1 MRFQELLDCYMQRLG
16 CSGRELAEASGLSA
30 AIISRYRSGS
40 RLPSSRSDSL
50 DRLADGLAKIA
61 EKRGEALTAAE
72 VRSALEKSL
81 EREKQ
86 PMLSAENLAALMAAL
101 EISPAELAQ
110 ALSYDTSYIS
120 RVRSGQRNPAD
131 AAAFAE
137 GVGSFVEQRYVR
149 RKDRQ
154 RLAELLGCPEEQIQE
169 EGQRRQALRDWLLQ
183 EKAQARPQATAFLEK
198 LDAFDLEEYIEAI
211 HFRDIKLPSFPVPFP
226 SARTYYGVEQMKAG
240 ELDFFKM
247 TVLSRQGDSVLM
259 CSDMPMEDMGQD
271 QTFAKKWMFG
281 LAAMLKKGLH
291 LNMIHNLNRPF
302 AEMMLGLE
310 GWIPLY
316 MTGQVTPYYLP
327 GVHNQIFCRLLYVSG
342 AAALAGEC
350 ISGCHENGKYYLTKK
365 QEELKY
371 YRGRSRDLLRR
382 AQPLMEIFRA
392 ENRSRFEAF
401 LQGDGQVRGSR
412 HGILSVPP
420 IYTME
425 ETLLK
430 EILTRN
436 GIAEAEQAAL
446 CEAVAQRRSMAE
458 RILTDST
465 IFDELHAMSRDEFN
479 RRRVSL
485 STAGIFYEAPLAY
498 TYEDYLAHI
507 RQTEAFARQHANY
520 SVNLNMAPAFHNIA
534 ISILEGRWVVVSK
547 EGDPVIHFVIRHPQ
561 LREAIEQMTLP
572 VNDESE

>member
-1 MRFQELLDCYMQRLG
+1 MCFQELLDCYMQRLD

-72 VRSALEKSL
+72 IQSALEKSL

-86 PMLSAENLAALMAAL
+86 PALNAENLAALMAAL
-101 EISPAELAQ
+101 EISPAELAL
-110 ALSYDTSYIS
+110 ALSYDISYIS

-137 GVGSFVEQRYVR
+137 GVGSFVEQRYT
-149 RKDRQ
+149 RKADRQ
-154 RLAELLGCPEEQIQE
+154 QLAGLLGCPEEQLRE
-169 EGQRRQALRDWLLQ
+169 DGLLRQALRDWLLQ
-183 EKAQARPQATAFLEK
+183 EKVPEQPQATAFLEK

-291 LNMIHNLNRPF
+291 LNIIHNLNRPF

-350 ISGCHENGKYYLTKK
+350 ISGCHESGKYYLTKK

-371 YRGRSRDLLRR
+371 YRKRFKDLLRQ

-392 ENRSRFEAF
+392 EDRGQFEAF
-401 LQGDGQVRGSR
+401 LKGDGQAQGSR

-425 ETLLK
+425 ESLLK

-436 GIAEAEQAAL
+436 G
-446 CEAVAQRRSMAE
+446 VAKAKQEELYSEVIQRRSMVE
-458 RILTDST
+458 QILTGST
-465 IFDELHAMSRDEFN
+465 IFDELHAMSREEFH

-485 STAGIFYEAPLAY
+485 STAEIFYEMPLTY
-498 TYEDYLAHI
+498 TYEEYLAHI
-507 RQTEAFARQHANY
+507 RQTEEFARQHANY

-534 ISILEGRWVVVSK
+534 ISILENRWAMVSK

-561 LREAIEQMTLP
+561 LREAIERMTLP
-572 VNDESE
+572 VSDE